1 MKNKMKENLEFF
13 IGCTAILSVLASIF
27 ISISA
32 FNRYGILA
40 ATLTFIIHNLVV
52 FFLLYL
58 LQKFTLKGK

>member
-40 ATLTFIIHNLVV
+40 AFLTFIIHNLVV